1 MSTEDLI
8 NVVLILA
15 PGFVALKIFQH
26 FGTQRKRSEWEWTV
40 WSIIVG
46 AVIAVIVAAVPIDFL
61 ANDATVDLGGGISF
75 GTSGVLERFT
85 VAVVVGFAFVALWRA
100 ANMRG
105 IPALGRLTR
114 RLTNS
119 AWDHV
124 LDEAAA
130 QRFGLEVVM
139 DVGDATDDV
148 RFYGSIG
155 TFAHER
161 DEAEPWVYVQCVEA
175 WDAAKS
181 AYAQIPNTDGVLIHR
196 NQIKWMRV
204 TRAGLPPGCEG

>member
-8 NVVLILA
+8 NVVLVLA

-46 AVIAVIVAAVPIDFL
+46 AVIALTVAALRVDLFT
-61 ANDATVDLGGGISF
+61 NDVIAELGGGLTF
-75 GTSGVLERFT
+75 GTSGVVERFA
-85 VAVVVGFAFVALWRA
+85 VATLFGSVLAIAWRGIGSRA
-100 ANMRG
+100 
-105 IPALGRLTR
+105 IPALSGLTR
-114 RLTNS
+114 QLTNS

-130 QRFGLEVVM
+130 QRFGLEVVI
-139 DVGDATDDV
+139 DAGDAPGDV
-148 RFYGSIG
+148 RFYGSLG

-161 DEAEPWVYVQCVEA
+161 DEAEPWLYVQCVRT
-175 WDAAKS
+175 WDPGKKG
-181 AYAQIPNTDGVLIHR
+181 YADMPNTDGVLIHR
-196 NQIKWMRV
+196 DQIKWMRV
-204 TRAGLPPGCEG
+204 TRQGTPAGCA